1 VRLAARGARETEAGV
16 VAVDSAGEVSTL
28 RSQAA
33 RVWRESITIAVV
45 VTAVVMLARTMF
57 CA

>member
-1 VRLAARGARETEAGV
+1 
-16 VAVDSAGEVSTL
+16 VSTL

-57 CA
+57 GA